1 MVRALYAIR
10 NGRVAHASV
19 VRTDDYDE
27 QKRIARALIGEFD
40 CVEIWDGPVLCLR
53 LRRAG
58 APAAILDF
66 APAPG
71 SPGSMLPAK
80 GPLISAA

>member
-10 NGRVAHASV
+10 NGRVAHAGV
-19 VRTDDYDE
+19 VRTGDHEE
-27 QKRIARALIGEFD
+27 QKRIARDLIGDFD
-40 CVEIWDGPVLCLR
+40 YVEIWDGPVLCIR

-66 APAPG
+66 ALAAQPAEPE
-71 SPGSMLPAK
+71 AAAQ
-80 GPLISAA
+80 GPLSSAA